1 MGKKFGITTTTNF
14 LPSFCGEILDKVGD
28 DVMIFVVVVV
38 VVVSVSSSS
47 VLLSLLL
54 QATCLDS

>member
-1 MGKKFGITTTTNF
+1 MGQNSGFTTTTNF
-14 LPSFCGEILDKVGD
+14 VPSFCGEILDEVGD
-28 DVMIFVVVVV
+28 DVMIFVVVV